1 MKENLIKVLRWI
13 AVLPASAIAAFVA
26 NAFVVFG
33 NKMSSFIWGGTS
45 IISELFIFVVGA
57 GVTGYGFISAGHYV
71 APKYKKQTALVLCA
85 VLSLVCGASLTLGFI
100 MHGFC
105 WDSCKTAIA
114 GVITIVSAI
123 STYVNIEEEGR

>member
-13 AVLPASAIAAFVA
+13 AVLPASAIAAFSA

-33 NKMSSFIWGGTS
+33 NKMSSSIWGGTS

-71 APKYKKQTALVLCA
+71 APK
-85 VLSLVCGASLTLGFI
+85 
-100 MHGFC
+100 
-105 WDSCKTAIA
+105 
-114 GVITIVSAI
+114 
-123 STYVNIEEEGR
+123 